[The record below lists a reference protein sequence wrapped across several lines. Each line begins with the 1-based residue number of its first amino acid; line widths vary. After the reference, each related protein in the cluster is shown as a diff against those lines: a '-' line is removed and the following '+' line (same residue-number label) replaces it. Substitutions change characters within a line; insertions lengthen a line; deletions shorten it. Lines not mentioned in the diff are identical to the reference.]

1 MVLNRA
7 KYHIIHHYHGYCS
20 IKPKSSHIFFPAPS
34 TTSLMNFSHTLVNIL
49 LILCLERFWL
59 LISFLTLQK
68 HLEAGVLQVKYC
80 PSSEILSFKWNIVL
94 QVTYCEI
101 FENCPRS
108 KRVGFCVLTLSGH
121 NSRVY
126 SWEFSKIFRVF

>member
-68 HLEAGVLQVKYC
+68 HLEAGVLQD
-80 PSSEILSFKWNIVL
+80 
-94 QVTYCEI
+94 TYCEI